1 MSEITTIGLDL
12 AKHVFQVHGI
22 DAEGTTVL
30 RKRLRR
36 NQVLGFFSR
45 LPRCVVGL
53 EACATAQY
61 WARELGALGHEVR
74 LMPAQYVKAYVKRNK
89 NDVADAEAICEAVQR
104 PTMRFVAVKTAE
116 QQAAQLL
123 HRGREQLVRQRTM
136 LVNALRAHLA
146 EFGMVAAQGLRN
158 VAQLIAIVRDA
169 SDLRLPD
176 VARQVLQ
183 VLSAQLENIEAAIAA
198 LEKQLMAWH
207 KANAVSQRLA
217 SIPGIGPIIATQ
229 PLFAPA
235 AYQWGE
241 RESAAIEGDQGRSV
255 GDWHSQAAAAAG
267 CSRGAGEQD
276 GVLLPLHRPHKLAA
290 CPDHQRLLRIDEGLH
305 AERTADI
312 GRDQAEHVLRDL
324 EHCLGE
330 RVTHEMRTLRRR
342 VESGATACRVE
353 IGNGVA
359 RLHRVDNDA
368 VVDEFERGNA
378 RGPRECRVGRLG
390 VAHVIVPVEDDVAGN
405 VVEKLRRTGADR
417 ILSLGY
423 CWQRLVLD
431 IDRFSGI
438 PRSGQSFG
446 YDQRDWLTDVPHLA
460 ECKHGTRRA

>member
-89 NDVADAEAICEAVQR
+89 NDAADAEAICEAVQR

-158 VAQLIAIVRDA
+158 VARLIAIVR
-169 SDLRLPD
+169 
-176 VARQVLQ
+176 
-183 VLSAQLENIEAAIAA
+183 E
-198 LEKQLMAWH
+198 QLMAWH

-217 SIPGIGPIIATQ
+217 SIPGIGPIIATAIATTVAD
-229 PLFAPA
+229 PGVFRSGREFAAWLGLVPR
-235 AYQWGE
+235 QNSTGGKT
-241 RESAAIEGDQGRSV
+241 RLGGITK
-255 GDWHSQAAAAAG
+255 
-267 CSRGAGEQD
+267 RGNRY
-276 GVLLPLHRPHKLAA
+276 LR
-290 CPDHQRLLRIDEGLH
+290 RLLINGASANLLRSK
-305 AERTADI
+305 ATKADPWVI
-312 GRDQAEHVLRDL
+312 G
-324 EHCLGE
+324 
-330 RVTHEMRTLRRR
+330 LRRR
-342 VESGATACRVE
+342 RPPLVVAVALANKTAR
-353 IGNGVA
+353 IA
-359 RLHRVDNDA
+359 WA
-368 VVDEFERGNA
+368 VMLREKEYQ
-378 RGPRECRVGRLG
+378 PR
-390 VAHVIVPVEDDVAGN
+390 AMA
-405 VVEKLRRTGADR
+405 A
-417 ILSLGY
+417 
-423 CWQRLVLD
+423 
-431 IDRFSGI
+431 
-438 PRSGQSFG
+438 
-446 YDQRDWLTDVPHLA
+446 
-460 ECKHGTRRA
+460 

>member
-89 NDVADAEAICEAVQR
+89 NDAADAEAICEAVQR
-104 PTMRFVAVKTAE
+104 PTMRFVPIKTAE

-169 SDLRLPD
+169 GDTRLPD

-183 VLSAQLENIEAAIAA
+183 VLANQIEQIETAVAA
-198 LEKQLMAWH
+198 LERQLLAWH
-207 KANAVSQRLA
+207 KTNPVSQRLA
-217 SIPGIGPIIATQ
+217 SIPGIGPIIAT
-229 PLFAPA
+229 
-235 AYQWGE
+235 
-241 RESAAIEGDQGRSV
+241 AIATTV
-255 GDWHSQAAAAAG
+255 
-267 CSRGAGEQD
+267 
-276 GVLLPLHRPHKLAA
+276 
-290 CPDHQRLLRIDEGLH
+290 
-305 AERTADI
+305 AD
-312 GRDQAEHVLRDL
+312 
-324 EHCLGE
+324 
-330 RVTHEMRTLRRR
+330 
-342 VESGATACRVE
+342 
-353 IGNGVA
+353 
-359 RLHRVDNDA
+359 
-368 VVDEFERGNA
+368 
-378 RGPRECRVGRLG
+378 P
-390 VAHVIVPVEDDVAGN
+390 N
-405 VVEKLRRTGADR
+405 V
-417 ILSLGY
+417 
-423 CWQRLVLD
+423 
-431 IDRFSGI
+431 F
-438 PRSGQSFG
+438 RSGREFAA
-446 YDQRDWLTDVPHLA
+446 WLGLVPRQNSTGGENPPGGITKPRKPYFRPPLLN
-460 ECKHGTRRA
+460 